1 MIKIYSLNDN
11 DLRLC
16 GWACDIK
23 SLRFVCDISNYVSNY
38 VNESDYDKIEASGIF
53 VFSKT
58 HKKYHW
64 SIDEFFEEI
73 RNEY

>member
-1 MIKIYSLNDN
+1 MIKIYSLRDS
-11 DLRLC
+11 DLIFC
-16 GWACDIK
+16 GWAHDIK
-23 SLRFVCDISNYVSNY
+23 GLRFVCDISNYVNKA
-38 VNESDYDKIEASGIF
+38 DYIKIEANGVF